1 MSGIQRQFSRVK
13 RIVMAAV
20 VTIPL
25 GLDLHIP
32 VPEDNPLTDER
43 IELGRRLFND
53 RRLSRDRSLACA
65 SCHDPERAFSSVRPI
80 SVGVFGRHGRRNVP
94 TLINRAYGRR
104 FFWDGRVTTLEEQ
117 VLKPI
122 QDPSEMD
129 MTLAEASARVGLPA
143 ELISRALASYV
154 RSILSGTAPFDRFV
168 NGNQRALSSEQQ
180 AGLLVFRTKGNCI
193 ACHVGPNFTDE
204 RLHNTGIA
212 WRPSGG
218 PGAAGRYLDEG
229 HFAVS
234 GRETDRGRFKTPT
247 LREVD
252 RTSPYM
258 HDGSKATLE
267 DVVNFYDDGGRP
279 NPNLDIEI
287 RPLGLTV
294 EEKRVLV
301 SFLRSLSGRV
311 REGR

>member
-1 MSGIQRQFSRVK
+1 MIPLV
-13 RIVMAAV
+13 VAV
-20 VTIPL
+20 ALTIPL
-25 GLDLHIP
+25 GLDLYIP
-32 VPEDNPLTDER
+32 VPEDNPLTSER
-43 IELGRRLFND
+43 IEVGQRLFND
-53 RRLSRDRSLACA
+53 RRLSRDQSLACA
-65 SCHDPERAFSSVRPI
+65 SCHDPKRAFSTAKPV

-94 TLINRAYGRR
+94 TLINRGYGKA
-104 FFWDGRVTTLEEQ
+104 FFWDGRITSLEEQ

-122 QDPSEMD
+122 QDPFEMD
-129 MTLAEASARVGLPA
+129 MTLAEASARVGLSVDD
-143 ELISRALASYV
+143 ISRALASYV
-154 RSILSGTAPFDRFV
+154 RTILSGNAPFDRFV
-168 NGNQRALSSEQQ
+168 NGDQRALSSAQQ
-180 AGLLVFRTKGNCI
+180 KGLVIFRTKGNCI
-193 ACHVGPNFTDE
+193 ACHVGPTFTDE

-229 HFAVS
+229 HFGVS
-234 GRETDRGRFKTPT
+234 GSENDRGRFKTPT

-279 NPNLDIEI
+279 NPNLDVEI
-287 RPLGLTV
+287 RPLGFTV
-294 EEKRVLV
+294 EEKRALV

-311 REGR
+311 REGW